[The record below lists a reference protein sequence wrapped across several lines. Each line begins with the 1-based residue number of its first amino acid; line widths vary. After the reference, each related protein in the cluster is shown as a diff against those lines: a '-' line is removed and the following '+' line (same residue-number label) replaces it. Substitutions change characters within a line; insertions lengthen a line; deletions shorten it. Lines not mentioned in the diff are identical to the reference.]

1 MLYHTYAP
9 CDNLWLYLFIVVA
22 GTACAEAEGEWP
34 VGAGEHSTV
43 QKMVLKRTNGKECLY
58 FEGLS
63 MMT

>member
-1 MLYHTYAP
+1 MHLVITCGYISSYA
-9 CDNLWLYLFIVVA
+9 A
-22 GTACAEAEGEWP
+22 TACAEAEGEWP